1 MFKKG
6 LRPMILNYKETIIF
20 RQLTITF
27 PQISALETA
36 DSIAGLADSGTD
48 SITDPVKLYV
58 CVWGLWGCCIINTI
72 NV

>member
-58 CVWGLWGCCIINTI
+58 CVYGAYGDVVLSIL
-72 NV
+72 